1 MLEGII
7 AISKTGGIGLK
18 NGLPW
23 KCSDDLKHFKRLT
36 MGRHLIVGNTTFKSL
51 PKLKGRTLHVVSADN
66 PLEKI
71 LALKHDFIVIGGKS
85 IYDQLLDKCSVIYC
99 SLINDMS
106 PADTYYELSTAQ
118 KKKTVY
124 FEFEVNE

>member
-23 KCSDDLKHFKRLT
+23 KCSEDLKHFKRLT

-71 LALKHDFIVIGGKS
+71 LAI
-85 IYDQLLDKCSVIYC
+85 IYC

-106 PADTYYELSTAQ
+106 PADTFYELSTAQ

-124 FEFEVNE
+124 FEFDTNK